1 MIEELIR
8 AAAAGDDDALEELIE
23 IAAAEPARLVGHL
36 SLLLDAGVLWPPTLY
51 RGATGD
57 VVRRIID
64 DVDAGRAPHRLNHLL
79 LILAHASDPRAEQA
93 LRRWQEQ
100 PPAGA
105 DKLHV
110 GALAYARQAGW
121 TVAPDGSRREL
132 CTPTAYR
139 LIPNEVPRPADGP
152 ACPWCASP
160 LWTIADLDTGTPEVG
175 EVLAHTGWAGRL
187 RIVTCHLC
195 ACYAALC
202 CEVTPDGEAVWWAG
216 NSRPDYAPVANG
228 PEEPPAVLPVVGP
241 RRASPFE
248 ASAWDEGGSTLGG
261 HPDWIQDAEHV
272 DCPTCRQ
279 PMDYLGLV
287 GGADVDFGEGA
298 YYLHLHAPCGVAAVN
313 YQQS

>member
-1 MIEELIR
+1 MIEELVR
-8 AAAAGDDDALEELIE
+8 AAGAGDDAALEELIE
-23 IAAAEPARLVGHL
+23 IAAAEPTRLVGHL
-36 SLLLDAGVLWPPTLY
+36 SQLLDAGVLWPPTLY

-79 LILAHASDPRAEQA
+79 LILAHASDPHAEQA

-100 PPAGA
+100 PPAGS

-110 GALAYARQAGW
+110 GALAYAHQAGW

-132 CTPTAYR
+132 CAPTAYR
-139 LIPNEVPRPADGP
+139 LIPNKVRRPADGP

-160 LWTIADLDTGTPEVG
+160 LWTIADLDTATPEVG

-187 RIVTCHLC
+187 KIVTCHLC
-195 ACYAALC
+195 ACYTTLC
-202 CEVTPDGEAVWWAG
+202 CKVTPDGEAVWWAG
-216 NSRPDYAPVANG
+216 NSRPDYAPVTTE
-228 PEEPPAVLPVVGP
+228 PEDPPAVLPAIGS
-241 RRASPFE
+241 RRASPSE

-272 DCPTCRQ
+272 DCPACRQ

-298 YYLHLHAPCGVAAVN
+298 YYLHLHAPCGFAAVN